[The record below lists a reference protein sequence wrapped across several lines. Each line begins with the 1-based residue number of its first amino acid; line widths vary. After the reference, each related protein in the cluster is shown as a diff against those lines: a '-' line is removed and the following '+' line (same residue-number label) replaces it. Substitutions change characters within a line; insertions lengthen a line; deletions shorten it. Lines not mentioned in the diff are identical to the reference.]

1 MKKIGII
8 VGSNRV
14 GSINRQLA
22 EALIAI
28 GHKDLTLSLIEINE
42 LPMFSEDLEK
52 NQIQSVDTFREAV
65 RSSDLILFITPEYNR
80 SIPAFLKNAIDWG
93 SRPYRKGAFIG
104 KEAASAGLAPS
115 PLGTAMAQNHLRSMF
130 QVLGLKTI
138 RQPEMYLTYHENM
151 FQENK
156 LPSDEKTHQFLQSFL
171 NALAQ

>member
-8 VGSNRV
+8 VGSNRS

-22 EALIAI
+22 ESLMTM
-28 GHKDLTLSLIEINE
+28 GHQNLEFFLIEINE

-52 NQIQSVDTFREAV
+52 NKIQSVDTFRDAV
-65 RSSDLILFITPEYNR
+65 RKSDLILFITPEYNR

-93 SRPYRKGAFIG
+93 SRPYGKGAFMG

-130 QVLGLKTI
+130 QVLGLKPI

-156 LPSDEKTHQFLQSFL
+156 LPSEEKTHQFLQSFL

>member
-22 EALIAI
+22 ESLMAI
-28 GHKDLTLSLIEINE
+28 GHKDLILTLIEINE

-52 NQIQSVDTFREAV
+52 TQISAVDVFRNAV
-65 RSSDLILFITPEYNR
+65 RSMDLILFVTPEYNR

-93 SRPYRKGAFIG
+93 SRPYGKGAFMG
-104 KEAASAGLAPS
+104 KEVASMGLAPS
-115 PLGTAMAQNHLRSMF
+115 SLGTAMAQNHLRSMF
-130 QVLGLKTI
+130 QVLGLKAI
-138 RQPEMYLTYHENM
+138 QQPEMFLTYHENM
-151 FQENK
+151 FQNNK
-156 LPSDEKTHQFLQSFL
+156 LPSDEKTYNFLQSFL